1 MDLISIKNNIN
12 LIFSKIEIPI
22 LLDIELIKYIYENS
36 KKKIIINNSLL
47 YFKDFEIYDSIEKLY
62 DRNLINCFILIDKRM
77 KHCVKYLNSLVKNNF
92 VFLISNLSTKKD
104 YKNFNI
110 ITTEKV
116 IFEKYENI
124 FFTSVSIDKKRLNYF
139 ISPSII
145 DEYVINCNF
154 DIKNNFLI
162 YSDKFKKIIR
172 LNDLLNNENINLHYR
187 DNKYKLSI

>member
-1 MDLISIKNNIN
+1 
-12 LIFSKIEIPI
+12 
-22 LLDIELIKYIYENS
+22 
-36 KKKIIINNSLL
+36 
-47 YFKDFEIYDSIEKLY
+47 
-62 DRNLINCFILIDKRM
+62 
-77 KHCVKYLNSLVKNNF
+77 
-92 VFLISNLSTKKD
+92 LSTKKD

-162 YSDKFKKIIR
+162 YSDNFKKIIR